1 MPQPSTWVTVR
12 PVMPICS
19 RAAFSSSNLLCRVM
33 TTTLVSLTS
42 GPAVLTTGTAA
53 STGTGTA
60 AAASFSAGMKSA

>member
-1 MPQPSTWVTVR
+1 
-12 PVMPICS
+12 
-19 RAAFSSSNLLCRVM
+19 M